1 MQLSLKCAF
10 CQWGKDLPHPNVC
23 HLSALSVCGH
33 GCCPTGAISR
43 HSLPLSQLSLA
54 MSVSV
59 HTGCAKIAHY
69 CASFQ
74 VSGFNWFIIYW
85 LYIYIKSYLNTES
98 CQESIAVYHCVWLP
112 SVCDAVLPVADRRI
126 CYKYQKCV
134 SNVAEESRVE
144 PWWNESHWETDG
156 SGHRSTRRVLALHI
170 HSRARSQHLTL
181 FD

>member
-1 MQLSLKCAF
+1 MCAT
-10 CQWGKDLPHPNVC
+10 CLPC
-23 HLSALSVCGH
+23 LSAAMAAAQQEPLVGTHCHCLSSHWLCQLA
-33 GCCPTGAISR
+33 CT
-43 HSLPLSQLSLA
+43 PL
-54 MSVSV
+54 
-59 HTGCAKIAHY
+59 TTKIAHY

-85 LYIYIKSYLNTES
+85 LYIYIKSYINTES